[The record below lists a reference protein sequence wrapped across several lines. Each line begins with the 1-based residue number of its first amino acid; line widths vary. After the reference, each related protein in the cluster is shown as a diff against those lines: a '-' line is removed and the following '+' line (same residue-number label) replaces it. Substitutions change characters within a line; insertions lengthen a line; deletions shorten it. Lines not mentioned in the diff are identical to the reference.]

1 MKKTYISPSLE
12 ISLFET
18 EDVLNISGGNAGG
31 MVVAPPANGG
41 NTEVGGGI
49 ELGW

>member
-1 MKKTYISPSLE
+1 MKKAYTSPSLE

-18 EDVLNISGGNAGG
+18 EEILALSNAGG
-31 MVVAPPANGG
+31 LIVTPPVNGG
-41 NTEVGGGI
+41 NDEVGGGI